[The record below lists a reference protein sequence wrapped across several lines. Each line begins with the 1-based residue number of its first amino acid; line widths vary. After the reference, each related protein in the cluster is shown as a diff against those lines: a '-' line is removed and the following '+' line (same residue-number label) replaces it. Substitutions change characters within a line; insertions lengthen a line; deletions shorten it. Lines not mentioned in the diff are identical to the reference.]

1 MIAVVR
7 AWPGQ
12 RETLVLGSGSD
23 GRVFKYVNGTLT
35 ALYQSEA
42 PEVVDVTFDKKGSLY
57 VAFTSDRKEASEG
70 ATKRDKKSGS
80 VTQGKQKR
88 AAGAAE
94 LIKIS
99 PERTTDI
106 LWQSKQNHLH
116 DLAWAVP
123 NQTLLMATGP
133 HGQVFSLDVE
143 NQEGAG
149 VWVAVP
155 DYDEVVRLL
164 PDNQKGLIMA
174 THGSSLWHADTTKV
188 ESLGIYTSSVADLEG
203 AAQIGHVA
211 WSPLNVPGVSVR
223 VRTGFSSNPNEGWG
237 GYSEAI
243 TKPQNIVVAPGRFLQ
258 VQVQVSPKG
267 KMGKTV
273 LDTLKINAAS

>member
-1 MIAVVR
+1 
-7 AWPGQ
+7 
-12 RETLVLGSGSD
+12 
-23 GRVFKYVNGTLT
+23 
-35 ALYQSEA
+35 
-42 PEVVDVTFDKKGSLY
+42 
-57 VAFTSDRKEASEG
+57 
-70 ATKRDKKSGS
+70 
-80 VTQGKQKR
+80 
-88 AAGAAE
+88 
-94 LIKIS
+94 
-99 PERTTDI
+99 
-106 LWQSKQNHLH
+106 
-116 DLAWAVP
+116 
-123 NQTLLMATGP
+123 MATGP
-133 HGQVFSLDVE
+133 HGQFFSLDVE

-174 THGSSLWHADTTKV
+174 TAHGSSLWRADTTKV

-223 VRTGFSSNPNEGWG
+223 VRTGFSGNPNEGWG

-273 LDTLKINAAS
+273 LDTLKIPAS